1 MPIITPNYPSMC
13 ATHNVSASTLA
24 ILSEQIQNGSYFIS
38 APSPVLTPAEFRIH
52 NPGADTVNKV
62 IAGTAPWSELF
73 SKHDFFHRYRNY
85 IQVIA
90 LTQDPQQQI
99 KW

>member
-24 ILSEQIQNGSYFIS
+24 IMTEQIQNGDNLRRC
-38 APSPVLTPAEFRIH
+38 PSSRA
-52 NPGADTVNKV
+52 NPYLGADTVEKV
-62 IAGTAPWSELF
+62 LGGTTPWSELF
-73 SKHDFFHRYRNY
+73 SKHEFFHKYRNY
-85 IQVIA
+85 IQVVA
-90 LTQDPQQQI
+90 LSRDKQAQI

>member
-24 ILSEQIQNGSYFIS
+24 IMTEQIQNGDNLRRC
-38 APSPVLTPAEFRIH
+38 PSSRANSCL
-52 NPGADTVNKV
+52 GADTVEKV
-62 IAGTAPWSELF
+62 LGGTAPWSELF
-73 SKHDFFHRYRNY
+73 SKHDFFHKYRNY
-85 IQVIA
+85 IQVVA
-90 LTQDPQQQI
+90 LSRDKQAQI